1 MVFELEQES
10 YLPLFN
16 HLSIFPAFYSNRPT
30 TTCRAIAESFDRD
43 VARGITTDKATVSQ
57 VSIYIRDF
65 SDMDLLRNAVEDMAL
80 WFPQVKWLN
89 LSVERLE
96 HPSQVVSLIGIPSLQ
111 NTP

>member
-30 TTCRAIAESFDRD
+30 TCRAIADSFDRD

-65 SDMDLLRNAVEDMAL
+65 SDMDLLRNTVEDMAL
-80 WFPQVKWLN
+80 WFPRVMRLN
-89 LSVERLE
+89 LSAKR
-96 HPSQVVSLIGIPSLQ
+96 PSQVVSLIGISSFQ
-111 NTP
+111 NTN